1 MLRLFSRIKLATQ
14 ILFYGDDQMVVVY
27 VTLIVNG
34 RRTYNSVP
42 MILKADVKAD
52 LEAMGFTVDDAGD
65 VKTASA
71 E

>member
-1 MLRLFSRIKLATQ
+1 
-14 ILFYGDDQMVVVY
+14 MVVVY